1 MRISDWSSDV
11 CSSDLLGL
19 AAHGEPGEAPLAEA
33 RVDAFAHGATPVDRL
48 AMGALHAPA
57 PGCNTRAVLGA
68 GRIGIGL
75 VLAARRRAVD
85 PDASLGRPFGI
96 VVLVKAAVDQMAP
109 GPAAVALLQALKHRP
124 HQAAVGAA
132 GQRRD
137 IDHDLALRHGGDLTV
152 VGGPET
158 AVGHLH
164 DARLRIAGRGTRLFL
179 LGDLGLVGLAPS
191 RPLGL
196 QLRSEEHTSELQS
209 LMRTSYA

>member
-1 MRISDWSSDV
+1 MSDWRSEV
-11 CSSDLLGL
+11 CSSDL
-19 AAHGEPGEAPLAEA
+19 
-33 RVDAFAHGATPVDRL
+33 
-48 AMGALHAPA
+48 APA
-57 PGCNTRAVLGA
+57 PGCNSRAVLGA

-152 VGGPET
+152 VGGAET
-158 AVGHLH
+158 AVDHLH

-179 LGDLGLVGLAPS
+179 LGDLDRKSTRLNSSHYSAARMPS
-191 RPLGL
+191 
-196 QLRSEEHTSELQS
+196 S
-209 LMRTSYA
+209 A

>member
-1 MRISDWSSDV
+1 MFVRGSRRDCSVLSLSFFLSSRRRHTICALVTGVQTCALPIFVGESKPAQDGV
-11 CSSDLLGL
+11 DLGL

-85 PDASLGRPFGI
+85 TDASLGRPFGI
-96 VVLVKAAVDQMAP
+96 VVLVNAAVDQLAH

-124 HQAAVGAA
+124 HPAARGAT
-132 GQRRD
+132 GPHPS
-137 IDHDLALRHGGDLTV
+137 IEPTPALLHGSQ
-152 VGGPET
+152 T
-158 AVGHLH
+158 A
-164 DARLRIAGRGTRLFL
+164 D
-179 LGDLGLVGLAPS
+179 
-191 RPLGL
+191 
-196 QLRSEEHTSELQS
+196 
-209 LMRTSYA
+209 